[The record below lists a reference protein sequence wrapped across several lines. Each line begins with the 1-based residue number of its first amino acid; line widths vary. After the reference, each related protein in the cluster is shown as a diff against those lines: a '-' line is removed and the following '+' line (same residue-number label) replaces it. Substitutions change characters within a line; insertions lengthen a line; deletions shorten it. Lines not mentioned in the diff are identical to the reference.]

1 MPEETSGGAGRP
13 AAQGAGDRS
22 DRTGARDSRN
32 GARVRHRAGQASVT
46 VKDIA
51 ALAGVTPGTVSR
63 VVNGRP
69 GVGPRM
75 RARIEA
81 LIAEHGYRTDSSARQ
96 LSTGRSSTLAV
107 VFPLQASEM
116 ALHHTYPELLGA
128 IGDAADAAGHDL
140 LLISI
145 TSPDKL
151 DRAVDTLVRR
161 RVDGVVLPAAGPRDG
176 VRAALVR
183 AGIPCVTIGH
193 RATAAG
199 SWWVDT
205 DHDLAAAEL
214 TRRLIATGCSRL
226 HLLNGPPQVAAC
238 TLRAKGFRTV
248 AAEAG
253 GVDFSESHADFDEHA
268 ARDAARALL
277 AVPTPPT
284 AVVAG
289 SDLIAAEIIEAARGQ
304 GLRIPEDL
312 AVTGFDDQ
320 PLARY
325 VVPGLTTVRM
335 PLHDLGT
342 EATRILM
349 SSVHDGGGQR
359 RHLVLPSEIVVRGST
374 PPGF

>member
-1 MPEETSGGAGRP
+1 MPEETSGDAGRP
-13 AAQGAGDRS
+13 AAPGGGDS
-22 DRTGARDSRN
+22 PDRAGARDAGN
-32 GARVRHRAGQASVT
+32 GSRVRHRAGQATVT

-116 ALHHTYPELLGA
+116 VLHHTYPELLGA

-145 TSPDKL
+145 TSPDRL
-151 DRAVDTLVRR
+151 DRAVDALVRR

-205 DHDLAAAEL
+205 THDLAAAEL
-214 TRRLIATGCSRL
+214 TRRLVATGRRRL

-238 TLRAKGFRTV
+238 VLRAKGFRTA
-248 AAEAG
+248 AAEAD
-253 GVDFSESHADFDEHA
+253 GVDFSESHTDFDEHA

-277 AVPTPPT
+277 SAPAPPT

-289 SDLIAAEIIEAARGQ
+289 SDLIAAEVIEAARIR

-349 SSVHDGGGQR
+349 SSVRDGGGQR

>member
-13 AAQGAGDRS
+13 AAQGAGDS
-22 DRTGARDSRN
+22 PDRTRARDSRN
-32 GARVRHRAGQASVT
+32 GARVRHRAGQAPVT

-69 GVGPRM
+69 GVGPGM

-205 DHDLAAAEL
+205 THDLAAAEL
-214 TRRLIATGCSRL
+214 TRRLIATGRRRL
-226 HLLNGPPQVAAC
+226 HLLNGPPPVAAC
-238 TLRAKGFRTV
+238 ALRAKGFRTA
-248 AAEAG
+248 AAEAD
-253 GVDFSESHADFDEHA
+253 GVDFSESHTDFDEHA

-277 AVPTPPT
+277 SAPTPPT

-289 SDLIAAEIIEAARGQ
+289 SDLIAAEVVEAARSR

-335 PLHDLGT
+335 PLHDLGR

-349 SSVHDGGGQR
+349 SSVHGGGGQR

>member
-1 MPEETSGGAGRP
+1 MPEETSGGAGRR
-13 AAQGAGDRS
+13 AAPGAGDS
-22 DRTGARDSRN
+22 PDRTGARDPRN

-214 TRRLIATGCSRL
+214 TRRLIATGRRRL

-238 TLRAKGFRTV
+238 TLRAKGFRTA

-277 AVPTPPT
+277 SAPTPPT

-289 SDLIAAEIIEAARGQ
+289 SDLIAAEVIEAARSE

-349 SSVHDGGGQR
+349 SSVHDGGRQR